1 MNFPTVWLSDAL
13 SWMTAAGRLHPKQKR
28 GTSSIY
34 FGMHFQEFF
43 LMLLLASI
51 TGEPRKRCKS
61 SSASSND
68 RRIMTK
74 KEAEA
79 EDHLC
84 ISTESV
90 V

>member
-34 FGMHFQEFF
+34 FGMHFLEFF
-43 LMLLLASI
+43 LMLLASI